1 MEEEIFHKPMEHPN
15 HLCYMFKSG
24 KVTLEQLKDLVREP
38 MYICKWCGRVA
49 EKSDNLC
56 AATSIQKGSCG
67 M

>member
-1 MEEEIFHKPMEHPN
+1 MEHPN
-15 HLCYMFKSG
+15 HLCYMFKSE

>member
-1 MEEEIFHKPMEHPN
+1 
-15 HLCYMFKSG
+15 MFKSG